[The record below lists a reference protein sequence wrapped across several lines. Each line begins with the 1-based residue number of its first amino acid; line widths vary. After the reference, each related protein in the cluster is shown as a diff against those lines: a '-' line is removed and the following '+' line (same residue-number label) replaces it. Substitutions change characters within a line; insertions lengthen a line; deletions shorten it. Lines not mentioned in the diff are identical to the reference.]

1 MAGIYKS
8 SGKHVNPAA
17 GLSILTG
24 LFGAGC
30 SLLLWLFAYRP
41 ETTLFGSWGQEI
53 AANGLLAEQLR
64 VMAVTLGGI
73 AILSAIM
80 ASFGG
85 RGRWTT
91 ATGVTLGVIGV
102 SYPVLTWLNVATANL
117 GPPQLG

>member
-24 LFGAGC
+24 GAGAAC

-41 ETTLFGSWGQEI
+41 ETSFFGSWGQQI
-53 AANGLLAEQLR
+53 ANNELLAEQLL
-64 VMAVTLGGI
+64 VLAVTLGGI
-73 AILSAIM
+73 GILSAVM

-91 ATGVTLGVIGV
+91 ATGVTLGVIGL
-102 SYPVLTWLNVATANL
+102 SFPVLSYLDVVTENL
-117 GPPQLG
+117 GPGPL

>member
-24 LFGAGC
+24 GAGAAC
-30 SLLLWLFAYRP
+30 SLLLWLFLYRP
-41 ETTLFGSWGQEI
+41 ETSFLGSWGREI
-53 AANGLLAEQLR
+53 AVDGLLSEQLR
-64 VMAVTLGGI
+64 VLAATLGGI
-73 AILSAIM
+73 GILSAVL

-91 ATGVTLGVIGV
+91 ATGVTLGVIGL
-102 SYPVLTWLNVATANL
+102 SYPVLTYLDLVTANI
-117 GPPQLG
+117 GPGPL